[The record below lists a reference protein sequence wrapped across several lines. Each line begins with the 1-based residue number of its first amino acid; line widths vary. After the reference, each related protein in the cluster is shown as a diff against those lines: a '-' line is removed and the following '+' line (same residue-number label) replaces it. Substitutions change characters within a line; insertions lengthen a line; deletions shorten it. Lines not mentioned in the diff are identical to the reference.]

1 MYTSS
6 KSNLLE
12 LNSKIIKCI
21 ECKRLVK
28 FRKKIAKD
36 KRKMYQNE
44 IYWGKPIV
52 GFGDESAKL
61 LIIGL
66 APAAHG
72 GNRTGRVFT
81 GDKSSDFL
89 FKCLNEV
96 KISNQDSSNHINDG
110 LKLINAYL
118 TLSLWFL

>member
-21 ECKRLVK
+21 ECKEVSRVQ
-28 FRKKIAKD
+28 KKIAKD

-44 IYWGKPIV
+44 TYWGKPIV
-52 GFGDESAKL
+52 GFGDENAKL

-66 APAAHG
+66 LQLLMAEIGQAGSLPA
-72 GNRTGRVFT
+72 
-81 GDKSSDFL
+81 
-89 FKCLNEV
+89 
-96 KISNQDSSNHINDG
+96 INHQIF
-110 LKLINAYL
+110 I
-118 TLSLWFL
+118 